1 MSSVEVRDLW
11 KSYTEGASYEVKGIN
26 FRCTEGEFIALLGP
40 SGCGKSTTLR
50 MIAGLEEI
58 TKGELLFD
66 DQVVNHLNPRQR
78 NVALAF
84 ESYALYPPLTVFE
97 NIAFPL
103 RASGMNKAAV
113 DKEVKK
119 IAEWLELEEILKRK
133 PSRLSGGQQQRVSL
147 ARALVRK
154 PSVLLLDEPLSH
166 MDQRVRFS
174 IRARIRRI
182 HDDMSATTIYVT
194 HDQEEAV
201 SLADRIIVM
210 DQGEIQQMGTAEEL
224 THRPV
229 NEFVAGFIGEPAMNF
244 IRGECENESKIVF
257 NDGEISVSWPAPHGI
272 LNDHTGKP
280 VLIGFR
286 PDKVKIS
293 LKAIPDG
300 LKALVRVVEYM
311 GEEKIVTMELSG
323 SVIKAICP
331 EAIKIKE
338 LSPVWIS
345 CDLDD
350 MHIFDTISK
359 QALSNG
365 KGGKA

>member
-1 MSSVEVRDLW
+1 MSNVEARSLW
-11 KSYTEGASYEVKGIN
+11 KSYTQGASYEVKGIN
-26 FRCTEGEFIALLGP
+26 FQCVEGEFVALLGP

-50 MIAGLEEI
+50 MIAGLEDI

-66 DQVVNHLNPRQR
+66 DTVVNNLSPRQR

-103 RASGMNKAAV
+103 RASGMDREEADREVNKV
-113 DKEVKK
+113 
-119 IAEWLELEEILKRK
+119 AEWLELKDILKRK

-182 HDDMSATTIYVT
+182 HDDMNATTIYVT

-201 SLADRIIVM
+201 ALADKIIVM
-210 DQGEIQQMGTAEEL
+210 NQGEIQQIGTADEL
-224 THRPV
+224 TNKPV

-244 IRGECENESKIVF
+244 IKGICESEEKIVF
-257 NDGEISVSWPAPHGI
+257 KYGGSIVTWPAPKGI
-272 LNDHTGKP
+272 LKSYIGKP
-280 VLIGFR
+280 VMIGFR
-286 PDKVKIS
+286 PDKVN
-293 LKAIPDG
+293 LHPDAG
-300 LKALVRVVEYM
+300 SNGIQAVVLVVEYL
-311 GEEKIVTMELSG
+311 GEEKILTIQADDAIV
-323 SVIKAICP
+323 KAICP
-331 EAIKIKE
+331 ETTKIKE
-338 LSPVWIS
+338 DAPIWIG
-345 CDLDD
+345 CAMND
-350 MHIFDTISK
+350 MHIFDTATGL
-359 QALSNG
+359 ALFNG
-365 KGGKA
+365 AG